1 MHVDFDPLKVD
12 WSHFAGPINRLDAMV
27 LGMSGGGGGGGGNTA
42 SSASYPVFTGL
53 PYQRGAGGLGSM
65 FRSFLRV
72 LLPIGRQA
80 GAAIGRQGL
89 ETGSRV
95 LSQVLEGRDLKD
107 SLVSESKAGLKNLLE
122 KAAENVGR
130 QKGSGGSGG
139 TFYFK
144 RYRRHL
150 GGGDENKAKQKTTA
164 PKCIKGCHP
173 SKQHLQSAIGPAP
186 ISADQPYR
194 KKGERNA
201 CDLTHWVPIDQRAY
215 KPTTTRPPPLGTMS
229 CPKKIS
235 EQSELAFN
243 SALNVFAV
251 PPTNVSVNRSFF
263 RELLPLST
271 ISQEGPY
278 LFRMFNDSLWSD
290 MSRVYLFLELGIV
303 KEDGGQRVP
312 IDAQAD
318 PHVAPIQCIGQTFV
332 EVQNTEL
339 YDSGTLYPYKAY
351 MTNELSFPASVK
363 GHFMASSGYYPSFKH
378 DVATDAGF
386 IARCRRFAGGRK
398 ARFISR
404 LDFDLGNQELYLLNN
419 MDVLFTIYRAKDDF
433 LLHCLAPGQNKGAKY
448 SLYLHDIKLYV
459 KMVEVQPSLNMSIYK
474 TLERQPATYAV
485 RKTEMKSV
493 YLSAGRTEMEYNIFS
508 AAIPRRVTIA
518 LVLNRAFNGDLAHS
532 PFNFRPY
539 SIRDISVHAAGQTY
553 PAVPHRM
560 NFADAAYVRPFV
572 DMYEALGMAN
582 SERSMDITLDQ
593 FQDGWTFFVVPL
605 TSTLDDSCGFELLR
619 SGTTSIRLQFNNDIP
634 TGGVEMLV
642 LGEFDQL
649 IMIDY
654 NRHIVWMIVYEPGD
668 NTMMLFGGEEIRD
681 RVIASAPFVS
691 PINLSQTTTSS
702 LEQQQQS
709 GMFAV
714 GAAANPFGT
723 ADQGTTGAVS
733 TDASAHG
740 ADVNHMH
747 ILQALLLFANYA
759 IVLPMFLLCWMA
771 IVRWLR
777 HSGYISERNGNTIVD
792 EHRQS
797 TMREANRMSSYMSG
811 AIPEPMRTA
820 VHASIAIP
828 MMVSAESS
836 MKRTAGH
843 VADREP
849 PKTQRATP
857 HPDAGGD
864 DDDNVSA

>member
-27 LGMSGGGGGGGGNTA
+27 LGMSGGGGGNTA

-65 FRSFLRV
+65 FRSFLRI

-89 ETGSRV
+89 ESGSRV

-107 SLVSESKAGLKNLLE
+107 SLVNESKAGLKNLLE

-130 QKGSGGSGG
+130 QKGSGSGG
-139 TFYFK
+139 TFDFK

-150 GGGDENKAKQKTTA
+150 GDDETDDYNT
-164 PKCIKGCHP
+164 
-173 SKQHLQSAIGPAP
+173 
-186 ISADQPYR
+186 
-194 KKGERNA
+194 
-201 CDLTHWVPIDQRAY
+201 
-215 KPTTTRPPPLGTMS
+215 PTPLRTMS

-303 KEDGGQRVP
+303 
-312 IDAQAD
+312 
-318 PHVAPIQCIGQTFV
+318 

-363 GHFMASSGYYPSFKH
+363 GHFMASSGYHPSLKH
-378 DVATDAGF
+378 DDATDAGF

-419 MDVLFTIYRAKDDF
+419 MDVLFTIYRAKDAF
-433 LLHCLAPGQNKGAKY
+433 LLHCLAAGQNNGTNY
-448 SLYLHDIKLYV
+448 GLYLHDIKLYV

-553 PAVPHRM
+553 PAVPYRM
-560 NFADAAYVRPFV
+560 NFADAAYIRPFV

-634 TGGVEMLV
+634 AGGVEMLV

-654 NRHIVWMIVYEPGD
+654 NRHIVSD
-668 NTMMLFGGEEIRD
+668 SK
-681 RVIASAPFVS
+681 IA
-691 PINLSQTTTSS
+691 
-702 LEQQQQS
+702 
-709 GMFAV
+709 
-714 GAAANPFGT
+714 
-723 ADQGTTGAVS
+723 
-733 TDASAHG
+733 
-740 ADVNHMH
+740 
-747 ILQALLLFANYA
+747 
-759 IVLPMFLLCWMA
+759 
-771 IVRWLR
+771 
-777 HSGYISERNGNTIVD
+777 
-792 EHRQS
+792 
-797 TMREANRMSSYMSG
+797 
-811 AIPEPMRTA
+811 
-820 VHASIAIP
+820 
-828 MMVSAESS
+828 
-836 MKRTAGH
+836 
-843 VADREP
+843 
-849 PKTQRATP
+849 
-857 HPDAGGD
+857 
-864 DDDNVSA
+864 